1 MKKFVAIAGNIGV
14 GKSTLVA
21 LLSKQLNWE
30 PYYEPESDNPYL
42 TDFYRDMRTWAFPS
56 QIFFLTRRL
65 RDQRLLLNHPTSV
78 IQDRTVYE
86 DAEIFARNLFLQ
98 GQMTERDYQT
108 YCELYH
114 VLCEFVPPPDLVVY
128 LRASLSTLSK
138 RIANRGRDYESSI
151 PQDYIGRLN
160 ELYEEWIK
168 NFSLC
173 PVLTL
178 PADDLNYVENN
189 THLDLIVSKINDKLA
204 GKEEVLFGE
213 DEMSALH

>member
-21 LLSKQLNWE
+21 LLSKRLNWE
-30 PYYEPESDNPYL
+30 PFYEPESDNPYL
-42 TDFYRDMRTWAFPS
+42 ADFYRDMRTWAFPS

-86 DAEIFARNLFLQ
+86 DAEIFARNLFIQ
-98 GQMTERDYQT
+98 GQMTDRDYQT
-108 YCELYH
+108 YCELYQ
-114 VLCEFVPPPDLVVY
+114 VLCDFVPPPDLVVY

-160 ELYEEWIK
+160 ELYEEWIN

-189 THLDLIVSKINDKLA
+189 VHLDLIVSKINDKLA

-213 DEMSALH
+213 DEMSSLH